1 MPTSAALKISQAA
14 DPKKALRDTLKPA
27 LSHVELLHGK
37 VLVAIYIA
45 PEKTKGGLYRTTNDV
60 KEDVWQGMV
69 GLVMKQGPIA
79 FVDDDNNKFGGVKI
93 KDGEDWVAFTPGDG
107 RRIQINGVDCR
118 IIEDTQIMM
127 RVQDPELIT
136 HYK

>member
-1 MPTSAALKISQAA
+1 MPTSAALKIAA
-14 DPKKALRDTLKPA
+14 AEDPKKALRDTLKSA
-27 LSHVELLHGK
+27 VSQIDILHGK
-37 VLVAIYIA
+37 VLVALYIA
-45 PEKTKGGLYRTTNDV
+45 PEKTKGGLYRTNNDI

-69 GLVMKQGPIA
+69 GLVMKKGPIA
-79 FVDDDNNKFGGVKI
+79 FVDDDHNKFGDVKL

-127 RVQDPELIT
+127 RVADPELVT

>member
-1 MPTSAALKISQAA
+1 MSTSAALKIAQSD
-14 DPKKALRDTLKPA
+14 DPKKTMKEMLKSA
-27 LSHVELLHGK
+27 TSQMELLHSK
-37 VLVAIYIA
+37 VLVALYIA
-45 PEKTKGGLYRTTNDV
+45 PEKTKSGLYRTPNNV

-69 GLVMKQGPIA
+69 GLVIKKGPIA
-79 FVDDDNNKFGGVKI
+79 FVDDDHNKFGNI
-93 KDGEDWVAFTPGDG
+93 DLREGEDWVAFTPGDG